1 MTNGAFKM
9 ASWTHDAEIVMVPNE
24 NYYDASSI
32 TLEKLTFK
40 LMDDANAQLTAFK
53 NGDLDYMQNP
63 PPDEMATLLTDGT
76 VIPGDYLGSYYA
88 CFNNTKEPFNDPLV
102 RKAFSLAID
111 RNYIVEQVTQ
121 AGEIAADA
129 WVPVS
134 VVDAEGT
141 SGDDFRTVG
150 GSYWSVSKDDYE
162 ANCEEARDVYK
173 RQSTPCAMVS
183 SPSSPTWAP
192 SPPSPWWAASW
203 WRPST
208 PFPAWAAIWCS
219 PCRTAT
225 TSSSWAPPS
234 SLSLIHI

>member
-1 MTNGAFKM
+1 M
-9 ASWTHDAEIVMVPNE
+9 
-24 NYYDASSI
+24 
-32 TLEKLTFK
+32 
-40 LMDDANAQLTAFK
+40 
-53 NGDLDYMQNP
+53 
-63 PPDEMATLLTDGT
+63 DEMATLLTDGT

-162 ANCEEARDVYK
+162 ANCEEARKLLAEAGYENGVGFPRDHLPVQHR
-173 RQSTPCAMVS
+173 RQ
-183 SPSSPTWAP
+183 AP
-192 SPPSPWWAASW
+192 GRGRGPPVHVEE
-203 WRPST
+203 RPG
-208 PFPAWAAIWCS
+208 
-219 PCRTAT
+219 R
-225 TSSSWAPPS
+225 
-234 SLSLIHI
+234 